1 MRTTIELTDDQRAK
15 LLALAATTT
24 VIVHEL
30 YSGAAR
36 SSDRRLLDEFLPT
49 LTILPL
55 DARSARYA
63 GAVDQSLRQKGRA
76 INPGDNLIAG
86 IRLAHDF
93 ALVTRNVSYFRRVP
107 DLKVV
112 TIEEPSR

>member
-15 LLALAATTT
+15 LLALAATTAVT
-24 VIVHEL
+24 VYKP

-55 DARSARYA
+55 DGRSVRYA
-63 GAVDQSLRQKGRA
+63 GAVDRSLRQQGVRS
-76 INPGDNLIAG
+76 L
-86 IRLAHDF
+86 
-93 ALVTRNVSYFRRVP
+93 LVT
-107 DLKVV
+107 
-112 TIEEPSR
+112 I